1 AVEHHL
7 FSSHE
12 AAMFANDLTK
22 CDSSQFTVDVAQ
34 EELPGDSFQ
43 HWLNVARRLVKLMS
57 QNGEKHFSRKALNTI
72 RADETSLIV
81 KVARRSQDWRKLP
94 KDYHIVAD
102 RQYSYENSLKFEEA
116 ADLLSSDPGA
126 STLSIS
132 SPGAAASSA
141 DVRVDLSED
150 EDSRQESSELLGG
163 EKQTGGFW
171 TFEYYQ
177 SFFNVDTMQVLDR
190 IKGSV
195 IPLPGRNFVKHHIRN
210 NPDLYGPFWICVTLV
225 FSVAISGDLYT
236 FLIRMGDPGYHYRP
250 QFNRVSIAAVTVFL
264 YAWLVPLG
272 VWGFLTWRQ
281 SVERHISGYTFL
293 ETVCV
298 YGYSLFIYIPASIL
312 WMIPVYWLEW
322 LLIVVAMVISGSV
335 LVMTFWPAIRDDT
348 KLTAFATMAV
358 IVSLHALL
366 AVGFKLYF
374 FQTPAY
380 TGSSHSGQQT
390 TPAANHTTLTVGKHQ

>member
-1 AVEHHL
+1 MA
-7 FSSHE
+7 SPHE
-12 AAMFANDLTK
+12 LT
-22 CDSSQFTVDVAQ
+22 FQ
-34 EELPGDSFQ
+34 E
-43 HWLNVARRLVKLMS
+43 
-57 QNGEKHFSRKALNTI
+57 
-72 RADETSLIV
+72 
-81 KVARRSQDWRKLP
+81 
-94 KDYHIVAD
+94 
-102 RQYSYENSLKFEEA
+102 FEEA
-116 ADLLSSDPGA
+116 ADLLSSNPGA

-132 SPGAAASSA
+132 SPGAAAPS
-141 DVRVDLSED
+141 DVKVDLSED
-150 EDSRQESSELLGG
+150 EDDQQESSELLGG

-236 FLIRMGDPGYHYRP
+236 FLFNMGDPGHHYRP

-272 VWGFLTWRQ
+272 VWGFLMWRQ
-281 SVERHISGYTFL
+281 SVESHISSYTFL

-298 YGYSLFIYIPASIL
+298 YGYSLFIYIPTSIL
-312 WMIPVYWLEW
+312 WTISVYWLEW
-322 LLIVVAMVISGSV
+322 LLIVIAMVISGSV
-335 LVMTFWPAIRDDT
+335 LVMAFWPAIRDDT

-374 FQTPAY
+374 FQTPTH